1 MHEIMAQKNIQAP
14 LATIWALVEDF
25 SNLDWYSPA
34 TKVEKIASNN
44 SDRKGEIRRIHM
56 TNMPEPV
63 DEVLDRID
71 SDNHSIYYHIPGTP
85 MANYQVC
92 VSLTVDPD
100 GGVNAKWHAS
110 FTEITVE
117 GLTPEMMISMMEDT
131 YSNMLEE
138 ISRAVQAG

>member
-1 MHEIMAQKNIQAP
+1 
-14 LATIWALVEDF
+14 
-25 SNLDWYSPA
+25 
-34 TKVEKIASNN
+34 
-44 SDRKGEIRRIHM
+44 
-56 TNMPEPV
+56 
-63 DEVLDRID
+63 
-71 SDNHSIYYHIPGTP
+71 

-92 VSLTVDPD
+92 VSLTDDPD

>member
-1 MHEIMAQKNIQAP
+1 MHEIIAQKNIKAP
-14 LATIWALVEDF
+14 LAAIWALVEDF

-34 TKVEKIASNN
+34 TKVEKIASND
-44 SDRKGEIRRIHM
+44 SDRKGEIRRIYM
-56 TNMPEPV
+56 ANMPEPV

-71 SDNHSIYYHIPGTP
+71 SDDHSIHYHIPGTP
-85 MANYQVC
+85 MENYQVC
-92 VSLTVDPD
+92 VSLTEDPD

-138 ISRAVQAG
+138 ISQAVQAG